1 MQQQQLPALIN
12 LSVNSTAKWGKSAV
26 DFFALSRFYITYI
39 IQLTNLEIAYVIL
52 ALNNIMLQYYK
63 VALVEMNSIKYRTD
77 AIEHILTFVF
87 NRRMYALGER
97 Q

>member
-12 LSVNSTAKWGKSAV
+12 LSINSTAKWGKSAV
-26 DFFALSRFYITYI
+26 DFFAVSRFYITYI

-52 ALNNIMLQYYK
+52 TLTNIILQYYK
-63 VALVEMNSIKYRTD
+63 VALVEMNNIKYRID
-77 AIEHILTFVF
+77 AIEHILRFVF
-87 NRRMYALGER
+87 DRRMYALGR